1 MELSIGAYREKARV
15 LDAEAVR
22 RTIARIAHE
31 IIERNKGTQQLAL
44 IGIRSRGVTLAKRL
58 AAQIE
63 SIEGASVPVGI
74 LDITLYRDDL
84 ARIARNPVVRA
95 TDIPFDIT
103 DLRLVVID
111 DVLFTG
117 RSVRAAMDALVDL
130 GRPLSVQ
137 LAVLIDRGHRELP
150 IRADYVGKNIPT
162 SRKERV
168 EVRLA
173 ESDGKDEVVIEEP
186 TDAPSTHPA
195 SRESNHA

>member
-1 MELSIGAYREKARV
+1 MDAPSATTFREKARI
-15 LDAEAVR
+15 LDAEAIR

-31 IIERNKGTQQLAL
+31 IIERNKGTGQLAL
-44 IGIRSRGVTLAKRL
+44 VGIRSRGVTLAKRL

-63 SIEGASVPVGI
+63 SIEGATVPVGI

-84 ARIARNPVVRA
+84 ARIARNPVVHA
-95 TDIPFDIT
+95 TDIPFNIT

-130 GRPLSVQ
+130 GRPQSIQ

-150 IRADYVGKNIPT
+150 VRADYVGKNIPT
-162 SRKERV
+162 SRRERV
-168 EVRLA
+168 EVRLD

-186 TDAPSTHPA
+186 ADA
-195 SRESNHA
+195 